1 MTSARDGYSGSG
13 SSSFWVGL
21 FSDSSFP
28 DGGGSVF
35 SSIVSGSAGGG
46 IGSRGASDIFS
57 GLVRCE
63 SVGMVLHERKVC
75 EDEVVMNTGLEEKA
89 LSQREGSLSWKMG
102 GVHRWARIAIYKAFS
117 RSDRAPMQ

>member
-1 MTSARDGYSGSG
+1 
-13 SSSFWVGL
+13 
-21 FSDSSFP
+21 
-28 DGGGSVF
+28 
-35 SSIVSGSAGGG
+35 
-46 IGSRGASDIFS
+46 
-57 GLVRCE
+57 
-63 SVGMVLHERKVC
+63 MVLHERKVC